1 MSFQIH
7 TLGFFYGQKPKINMK
22 NIILLAMM
30 AAIIL
35 IPQRAYAQQSSAS
48 SATTQL
54 PTVEKTGA
62 DLRVKILTNY
72 LKQNNSPMSANAA
85 DFVAAAD
92 KYKLDWKLVAAI
104 SGVESTFGQQIPT
117 DSYNAWGWGVYGDN
131 VINFKSW
138 KDGINTV
145 SQGLRERYMNQW
157 GGKDIYQI
165 GAVYASSPAWAG
177 HVEFYLNKIQEF
189 TLNDPQNALSISM

>member
-1 MSFQIH
+1 
-7 TLGFFYGQKPKINMK
+7 MK

-72 LKQNNSPMSANAA
+72 LKQNNSPMVANAA

-92 KYKLDWKLVAAI
+92 KYNLDWKLVAAI

-117 DSYNAWGWGVYGDN
+117 NSYNAWGWGVYGDN

-177 HVEFYLNKIQEF
+177 HVELYLNRIQEF